1 MLKDLVK
8 LANKLDAK
16 GLQKEADVIDRLITA
31 SWGSRMLED
40 RNYMMDRR
48 TNAKNAFEGY
58 NPRSK
63 TITVSFTK
71 YLDDDD
77 MYEDEDGNWHEEEE
91 VTLTLPARM
100 EVCDLCSGSGKVV
113 NPSIDAGGLT
123 QDDFDRDPDFEEE
136 YFSGAYDI
144 GCPQC
149 NGNNVMPVVNEAALD
164 DEQKKKYYQFLEQ
177 ESFEAAEREADRR
190 TMMAEMGYGW

>member
-8 LANKLDAK
+8 LANKLDSK

-31 SWGSRMLED
+31 SWGSRILED

-48 TNAKNAFEGY
+48 TNAENAFEGY
-58 NPRSK
+58 DPRSR
-63 TITVSFTK
+63 TITINFTR
-71 YLDDDD
+71 YTDDDD
-77 MYEDEDGNWHEEEE
+77 EVEE
-91 VTLTLPARM
+91 TLTLPARM
-100 EVCDLCSGSGKVV
+100 EVCDLCDGTGKVV

-123 QDDFDRDPDFEEE
+123 QDDFDRDPDFAEE

-144 GCPQC
+144 GCGQC
-149 NGNNVMPVVNEAALD
+149 NGSNVIPVVNEAALD

>member
-1 MLKDLVK
+1 
-8 LANKLDAK
+8 
-16 GLQKEADVIDRLITA
+16 
-31 SWGSRMLED
+31 MLEE

-58 NPRSK
+58 DPRSK

-91 VTLTLPARM
+91 VTLRLPAKM

-164 DEQKKKYYQFLEQ
+164 DEQKKKYYEFLEK
-177 ESFEAAEREADRR
+177 ESSEAAEREADRR

>member
-58 NPRSK
+58 DPRSK

-91 VTLTLPARM
+91 VTLRLPAKM

-164 DEQKKKYYQFLEQ
+164 DEQKKKYYEFLEK
-177 ESFEAAEREADRR
+177 ESSEAAEREADRR